1 MTRQYCHVGSRTI
14 AYLDSA
20 PGKADLRAY
29 VLLHAFPIGANLWE
43 PQMRSIPSGWR
54 LITPDLRGF
63 GGSTELDSVGGTPA
77 SAREASYGEVS
88 PERPDGR
95 EGGSMSDYADDVA
108 TLLDELK
115 IPRAVIGGASMGG
128 YAAMAFLQLAGAR
141 VDGLVLA
148 NTRAGVDSPEARAN
162 RRNMLALVDREGPS
176 GVAREMMPKLLG
188 KTTRETNPEIEANV
202 RRLIKQQS
210 PNAVRAA
217 IHRMMHRADSTPLL
231 ARTTLPA
238 LIVTGDEDELIP
250 VDESRNMAAAV
261 PGATLVIIPKAG
273 HLANLE
279 QPDAFNHALNTFLT
293 KL

>member
-1 MTRQYCHVGSRTI
+1 MTRQYCHIGSRTI

-20 PGKADLRAY
+20 PGKAELRTY

-43 PQMRSIPSGWR
+43 PQMRSIPVGWR

-63 GGSTELDSVGGTPA
+63 GGSTELDSATT
-77 SAREASYGEVS
+77 VS
-88 PERPDGR
+88 IG
-95 EGGSMSDYADDVA
+95 DYADDVA

-128 YAAMAFLQLAGAR
+128 YAALAFVQLAGER

-148 NTRAGVDSPEARAN
+148 NTRAGADSPDARAN
-162 RRNMLALVDREGPS
+162 RRSMLALLDREGPS

-188 KTTRETNPEIEANV
+188 TTTRETNPEIEANV

-210 PNAVRAA
+210 PIGIRNA
-217 IHRMMHRADSTPLL
+217 IQRMMHRPDSTALL
-231 ARTTLPA
+231 ASATLPS
-238 LIVTGDEDELIP
+238 LVITGDEDELIP
-250 VDESRNMAAAV
+250 VEESRSMAAAIR
-261 PGATLVIIPKAG
+261 GATLVIIPKAG

-279 QPDAFNHALNTFLT
+279 QPDAFNDALHAFLT

>member
-1 MTRQYCHVGSRTI
+1 VPRQYCHVGSRTI

-20 PGKADLRAY
+20 PGKAKLKTC

-43 PQMRSIPSGWR
+43 PQLRSIPDGWR

-63 GGSTELDSVGGTPA
+63 GGSTELDSAAAAPA
-77 SAREASYGEVS
+77 SAREASHGEVS

-95 EGGSMSDYADDVA
+95 EGGSMRDYADDVA

-115 IPRAVIGGASMGG
+115 IERAVVGGASMGG
-128 YAAMAFLQLAGAR
+128 YATLAFLQLAGDR
-141 VDGLVLA
+141 VDGLILA
-148 NTRAGVDSPEARAN
+148 NTRAGADSPEARAN
-162 RRNMLALVDREGPS
+162 RRNMLALLDREGPA

-188 KTTRETNPEIEANV
+188 KTTHETNPRIEANV

-210 PNAVRAA
+210 PIGVRNA
-217 IHRMMHRADSTPLL
+217 IQRMMDRADSTPLL
-231 ARTTLPA
+231 GKIRLPA
-238 LIVTGDEDELIP
+238 LVITGDEDELIP
-250 VDESRNMAAAV
+250 VDESRRMAAAI
-261 PGATLVIIPKAG
+261 PGATLVIVPKAG

-279 QPDAFNHALNTFLT
+279 QPDAFNNALSAFLT